1 MESGLEDRIDREGEL
16 RLTRSLAADCLSLD
30 SRLRGNDVFGE
41 MAVLDAELD
50 SRLRGND
57 LRAIVRS
64 LLTALD
70 SRLRGNDCS
79 EEHA

>member
-1 MESGLEDRIDREGEL
+1 MA
-16 RLTRSLAADCLSLD
+16 RSVAADCLSLD

-41 MAVLDAELD
+41 MALLDAELD
-50 SRLRGND
+50 SRVRGND
-57 LRAIVRS
+57 LRAIVRA

-70 SRLRGNDCS
+70 SRLRGNDCG